1 MYKYNRKREIIK
13 NTVYI
18 TLILLLAIVSTYY
31 IYNRFQE
38 NRNID
43 FNSES
48 LDVTYHEE
56 TGDKLAIT
64 KVTPVTD
71 SVGLSSKSYNISIKN
86 NLTEKVDYKIRVLD
100 DLDTIKEDGCG
111 DYLIP
116 KEDIRISIKLNKN
129 DNKVYNLVDLE
140 KGVLLDSKVKAL
152 DTDEVAIRVW
162 IKQDS
167 TLPMGAKMHYH
178 GTIQVIEENSSVAIN
193 R

>member
-1 MYKYNRKREIIK
+1 MYKYNRRREIIK